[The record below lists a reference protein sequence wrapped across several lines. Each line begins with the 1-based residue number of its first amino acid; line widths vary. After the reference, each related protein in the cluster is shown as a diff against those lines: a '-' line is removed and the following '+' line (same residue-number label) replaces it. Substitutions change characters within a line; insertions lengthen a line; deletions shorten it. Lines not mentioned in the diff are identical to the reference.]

1 MFTEAIKEYQNR
13 SKEEQTTTKKGG
25 WHMNKLKRSENII
38 IFIFII
44 VFVLPIALIYLL
56 FKFLATPFDY
66 IKYKSSRYQ
75 RDFPHKYSWL
85 SEPHFDNAAYTAIKE
100 NNLPVEYIK
109 WSEDYNL
116 CGYFVYKNILLDFT
130 EPFFFDE
137 EGKVFLRLPDD
148 ENETEEITEDEIS
161 EDKNSDKSLTVE
173 ETKELILDGFRN
185 SVPGRECHK
194 IVFFYSRKDVER
206 DYKEEG
212 LNAMR
217 ELNDFIIYE
226 KGELAKVIKDFIENN

>member
-1 MFTEAIKEYQNR
+1 MKIK
-13 SKEEQTTTKKGG
+13 K
-25 WHMNKLKRSENII
+25 SENII

-44 VFVLPIALIYLL
+44 IIVLPIALIYLL
-56 FKFLATPFDY
+56 FKLLATPFDY
-66 IKYKSSRYQ
+66 IKYKRSWYQ

-85 SEPHFDNAAYTAIKE
+85 SEPHFDNDAYTAIKE

-116 CGYFVYKNILLDFT
+116 CGYFVYKDILLDFT

-137 EGKVFLRLPDD
+137 EKKIFLELPD
-148 ENETEEITEDEIS
+148 ENESEETADNETYEDN
-161 EDKNSDKSLTVE
+161 NSDKCLTAE
-173 ETKELILDGFRN
+173 GAKELILAHFRDN
-185 SVPGRECHK
+185 VPGRECHK

-217 ELNDFIIYE
+217 GLDDFIIYE
-226 KGELAKVIKDFIENN
+226 KGELAQVIKAFISEQGG

>member
-1 MFTEAIKEYQNR
+1 MKFMKIKDGED
-13 SKEEQTTTKKGG
+13 
-25 WHMNKLKRSENII
+25 II
-38 IFIFII
+38 IFVFII
-44 VFVLPIALIYLL
+44 IIILPIALIYLL
-56 FKFLATPFDY
+56 FKLLATPFDY
-66 IKYKSSRYQ
+66 IKYKHSRYQ
-75 RDFPHKYSWL
+75 QDFPHKYSWL

-116 CGYFVYKNILLDFT
+116 CGYFVYKDILLDFT

-137 EGKVFLRLPDD
+137 EEKIFLRSPD
-148 ENETEEITEDEIS
+148 ENEMEETAEDGIS
-161 EDKNSDKSLTVE
+161 EDENSDKSLTVE
-173 ETKELILDGFRN
+173 ETKELILSGFRN

-194 IVFFYSRKDVER
+194 IVFFYSRKDVKR

-217 ELNDFIIYE
+217 EFDDFIIYE
-226 KGELAKVIKDFIENN
+226 KGELAKAIKNFVDNN